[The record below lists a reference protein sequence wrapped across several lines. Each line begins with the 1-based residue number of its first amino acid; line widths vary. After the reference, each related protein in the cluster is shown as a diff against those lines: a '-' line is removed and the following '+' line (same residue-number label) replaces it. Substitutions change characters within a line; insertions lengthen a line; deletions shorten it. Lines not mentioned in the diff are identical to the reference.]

1 MLSNEVTSRQ
11 SRSILPNT
19 YKVVFRPRA
28 QKRFEKLDYAIR
40 QQLARKL
47 VERAQMPRIQADA
60 LRRMKDCY
68 KIKLRS
74 SGVRLIYRVSDE
86 EVILLVIAVAGREG
100 EEAYLLAEAE
110 LHALDD

>member
-1 MLSNEVTSRQ
+1 
-11 SRSILPNT
+11 
-19 YKVVFRPRA
+19 
-28 QKRFEKLDYAIR
+28 
-40 QQLARKL
+40 
-47 VERAQMPRIQADA
+47 MPRIQADA

-100 EEAYLLAEAE
+100 EEAYMLAEAE
-110 LHALDD
+110 LRALDD